1 MMPSIQ
7 YATTEDGVSIAYW
20 KLGEGSPL
28 IADVG
33 PFSHVQREWDIPER
47 RAWLER
53 QAENHTLIRFDHRG
67 SGLSDRNVNKLSVDA
82 FSRDIAAVIDHAAI
96 ERAALFGAGPGARM
110 AAAFA
115 AKNPERVPQLI
126 LYPTSSLDGRL
137 APGLAALASLRDVNW
152 EFYTDALVLWTQGWS
167 AGEASAKI
175 GEMLRAALSPE
186 MAKAIAEVQRTDL
199 RPLLGELTMPT
210 LLVFRTRMRDYD
222 SDMPRKLGSQI
233 PNARSAFID
242 GTTYAW
248 YIPDSEQI
256 VSTIDQFIAEHEA
269 QPEPEAE
276 TPSDSVSVQ
285 ELVSDT
291 QIVLFTD
298 IAGSSALA
306 SRYGDDKAHEVRRAH
321 DRIVREALSE
331 RRGKEV
337 KHTGDGI
344 MAAFGMA
351 SAALDCSI
359 TIQRGVAAYNE
370 EHTEIPLGVYIGL
383 NAGEP
388 IAENEDLFGTSV
400 DLAARICDTAEAGQ
414 ILASDVV
421 RQLVAGKHYLFTDHG
436 HSDIRGMEEPIRL
449 WEVRWLEPEG
459 ETFAE

>member
-1 MMPSIQ
+1 MMPSIR
-7 YATTEDGVSIAYW
+7 YARTEDGVSIAYW
-20 KLGEGSPL
+20 TLGQGSPL
-28 IADVG
+28 IADLG
-33 PFSHVQREWDIPER
+33 QWSHVQREWDIPER

-67 SGLSDRNVNKLSVDA
+67 TGLSDRQVDDFSHEAFGRDVDA
-82 FSRDIAAVIDHAAI
+82 VMQHVGI
-96 ERAALFGAGPGARM
+96 EEAALFATGNASRSAVSY
-110 AAAFA
+110 AANHP
-115 AKNPERVPQLI
+115 KRVSQLI
-126 LYPTSSLDGRL
+126 LYQTFLLDGSL
-137 APGLAALASLRDVNW
+137 PPNMQALAALRDVDW
-152 EFYTDALVLWTQGWS
+152 EFYTDAIVLWVQGWS
-167 AGEASAKI
+167 GGEASAKI
-175 GEMLRAALSPE
+175 GEMFRAAVTPE
-186 MAKAIAEVQRTDL
+186 VAKAIADAQQIDL
-199 RPLLGELTMPT
+199 TPLLDKLTMPT
-210 LLVFRTRMRDYD
+210 LLMFRPGSRIHDQD
-222 SDMPRKLGSQI
+222 LPRKIASQM
-233 PNARSAFID
+233 PNARTAFLE
-242 GTTYAW
+242 GTAFAW
-248 YIPDSEQI
+248 YLPDSEQL
-256 VSTIDQFIAEHEA
+256 VSTIDEFIAEHEA

-276 TPSDSVSVQ
+276 TPSESASVQ

-306 SRYGDDKAHEVRRAH
+306 SRYGDEKAHEVRRAH
-321 DRIVREALSE
+321 DRIVRDALSE

-370 EHTEIPLGVYIGL
+370 EHTELPLGVYIGL

-421 RQLVAGKHYLFTDHG
+421 RQLVAGKHYLFADHG
-436 HSDIRGMEEPIRL
+436 TSELRGMEDPIKL
-449 WEVRWLEPEG
+449 WEVRWQEPES
-459 ETFAE
+459 

>member
-1 MMPSIQ
+1 MMPSIR
-7 YATTEDGVSIAYW
+7 YARTEDGVSIAYW
-20 KLGEGSPL
+20 ALGQGSPL
-28 IADVG
+28 MADLG
-33 PFSHVQREWDIPER
+33 QWSHIQREWDIPER

-67 SGLSDRNVNKLSVDA
+67 TGLSDRQVDDFSHEAFGRDVDA
-82 FSRDIAAVIDHAAI
+82 VMQHVGI
-96 ERAALFGAGPGARM
+96 EEAALFATGNASRSAVSY
-110 AAAFA
+110 AANHP
-115 AKNPERVPQLI
+115 KRVSQLI
-126 LYPTSSLDGRL
+126 LYQTFLLDGSMPPNMR
-137 APGLAALASLRDVNW
+137 ALAALRDVDW
-152 EFYTDALVLWTQGWS
+152 DFYTDAVVLWVQGWS
-167 AGEASAKI
+167 GGEASARI
-175 GEMLRAALSPE
+175 GEMFRAAVTPE
-186 MAKAIAEVQRTDL
+186 VAKAIADAQQIDL
-199 RPLLGELTMPT
+199 TPLLTKLTMPT
-210 LLVFRTRMRDYD
+210 LLMFRPGSRVHDQD
-222 SDMPRKLGSQI
+222 LPRKIASQM
-233 PNARSAFID
+233 PNARTAFLE
-242 GTTYAW
+242 GTAFAW
-248 YIPDSEQI
+248 YLPDSEQL
-256 VSTIDQFIAEHEA
+256 VSTIDEFIAEHSP
-269 QPEPEAE
+269 QPEQDA
-276 TPSDSVSVQ
+276 PSDSVSVQ

-370 EHTEIPLGVYIGL
+370 EHTELPLGVYIGL

-421 RQLVAGKHYLFTDHG
+421 RQLVAGKHYLFADHG
-436 HSDIRGMEEPIRL
+436 TSELRGMEDPIKL
-449 WEVRWLEPEG
+449 WEVRWHEPED
-459 ETFAE
+459 